1 MPAPIP
7 LPHAASEYLPGMHLS
22 ERTTNAALAEKYDA
36 VAYEGQSNALSHP
49 DRMAVVATLYGL
61 APPSVAT
68 CRVLEFGCSDG
79 ANLLPMAASLPDG
92 QFVGCDLSP
101 RAIAAAR
108 QAAAELGLA
117 NVTFVTGDLSEL
129 PEAFGD
135 FDYMIAHGVYSWVPA
150 RVRDAMFALAGR
162 RLKPNGVMFVSYNVY
177 PGCHVR
183 QAVWEVLR
191 LHIDR
196 VEGARARLDRA
207 RELAAAL
214 AEPGTTQ
221 NKTDA
226 LLRAEF
232 KRVAPLPDCVLYHD
246 DLAEP
251 NDPVYFR
258 EFVAH
263 AGRHGLEFV
272 AEAQLWAS
280 ASVGV
285 APSMLRLLTGLD
297 RLEREQYLDFAHLR
311 RFRQSLLCRAKSAT
325 GFQLAPER
333 LASMQITASTALLRA
348 AADGKPLVD
357 PAQPDA
363 PAGAEAEALRALFE
377 WLVAI
382 APQTVSLAEIEERL
396 QWPPISVGAPSPRS
410 VEAII
415 ADACLKGLLMLQ
427 LHPPTL
433 VSLAGERPVASAVSR
448 WQAGRGVWVTNLWHE
463 TIQVRDQAAL
473 RLLTLLDGSRT
484 RTEIATAMADVLPAA
499 DAIAREQRIDEYL
512 RQFGKHGFL
521 TR

>member
-1 MPAPIP
+1 MR
-7 LPHAASEYLPGMHLS
+7 LS
-22 ERTTNAALAEKYDA
+22 DRTTNTALVEKYDA
-36 VAYEGQSNALSHP
+36 VAYEGKSNALSHP
-49 DRMAVVATLYGL
+49 NHMAVVATLFGL

-68 CRVLEFGCSDG
+68 CRVLEFGCSVG
-79 ANLLPMAASLPDG
+79 ANLLPMAASLPEG

-101 RAIAAAR
+101 RAIEAAR

-117 NVTFVTGDLSEL
+117 NVTFVAADLSEL
-129 PEAFGD
+129 PEALGE

-150 RVRDAMFALAGR
+150 RVRDAMLALAGR
-162 RLKPNGVMFVSYNVY
+162 RLTPNGIMFVSYNVY

-196 VEGARARLDRA
+196 VDGAQARLDRA

-232 KRVAPLPDCVLYHD
+232 KRVAEVEDSALYHD

-258 EFVAH
+258 EFAAH
-263 AGRHGLEFV
+263 AGRHGLKFV
-272 AEAQLWAS
+272 SEAQLWMTIP
-280 ASVGV
+280 VGV
-285 APSMLRLLTGLD
+285 APPMQRLLAGLD
-297 RLEREQYLDFAHLR
+297 RLEREQYLDFARLR
-311 RFRQSLLCRAKSAT
+311 RFRQSLLCRAESTT

-333 LASMQITASTALLRA
+333 LAPMRFAASTALLRA
-348 AADGKPLVD
+348 AARGKPLID
-357 PAQPDA
+357 PGQPDA
-363 PAGAEAEALRALFE
+363 PTGAEAQALQALFE
-377 WLVAI
+377 WLVTI

-396 QWPPISVGAPSPRS
+396 LWPPTSIGAASPRPL
-410 VEAII
+410 EAVI
-415 ADACLKGLLMLQ
+415 ADACLNGSLMLQ
-427 LHPPTL
+427 LHPPAL
-433 VSLAGERPVASAVSR
+433 VSLAGEGPVASAVSR
-448 WQAGRGVWVTNLWHE
+448 WQARRGVRVTNLWHE
-463 TIQVRDQAAL
+463 TIHVRDQNAL

-484 RTEIATAMADVLPAA
+484 RTEIAAAMADVLPASGA
-499 DAIAREQRIDEYL
+499 AAREQRVDEYL
-512 RQFGKHGFL
+512 RQFGKHGL
-521 TR
+521 LLR

>member
-1 MPAPIP
+1 
-7 LPHAASEYLPGMHLS
+7 LS
-22 ERTTNAALAEKYDA
+22 ERTSNTALVEKYDA

-49 DRMAVVATLYGL
+49 DHMAVVATLFGL

-68 CRVLEFGCSDG
+68 CRVLEFGCGDG

-92 QFVGCDLSP
+92 QFIGYDLSP

-108 QAAAELGLA
+108 QAAAELGFA
-117 NVTFVTGDLSEL
+117 NVTFVTEDLSEL

-162 RLKPNGVMFVSYNVY
+162 RLRPNGVMFVSYNVY

-183 QAVWEVLR
+183 QAVWEVLH
-191 LHIDR
+191 LHI
-196 VEGARARLDRA
+196 EGVDGAQARLDRA

-214 AEPGTTQ
+214 AEPGITQ

-226 LLRAEF
+226 LLRDEF
-232 KRVAPLPDCVLYHD
+232 KRVAQVTDSALYHD

-258 EFVAH
+258 EFIAH
-263 AGRHGLEFV
+263 AGRHGLEFLS
-272 AEAQLWAS
+272 EAPLRVTIP
-280 ASVGV
+280 VGV
-285 APSMLRLLTGLD
+285 APSMQRMLTGLD
-297 RLEREQYLDFAHLR
+297 RLEREQYLDFAQLR

-325 GFQLAPER
+325 GFRLAPER
-333 LASMQITASTALLRA
+333 LAAMRIAASTALLRA
-348 AADGKPLVD
+348 AADGKPLID
-357 PAQPDA
+357 PGQPDA
-363 PAGAEAEALRALFE
+363 PTGAEAQALRALFE
-377 WLVAI
+377 WLIAI

-396 QWPPISVGAPSPRS
+396 LWPPMSIGVASPRS

-415 ADACLKGLLMLQ
+415 TDACLNGSLMLQ
-427 LHPPTL
+427 LHRPAL
-433 VSLAGERPVASAVSR
+433 VPLAGERPVASVVSR
-448 WQAGRGVWVTNLWHE
+448 WQARRGVRVTNLWHE
-463 TIQVRDQAAL
+463 TIQVRDQTAL

-484 RTEIATAMADVLPAA
+484 RAEIATAIADVLPTF

-521 TR
+521 LR